1 MGERPFLLVVNVM
14 IEIPVLNI
22 KGEKVGS
29 EKLDP
34 KSLGGEVRLD
44 LLKQAVVTY
53 RANQRQGT
61 VTTKSRG
68 MVHGSSKKLYRQ
80 KGTGRARAGNL
91 RTPVRVGGGHAF
103 AKVNRDFSKK
113 LSRKMRRA
121 ARDSAI
127 LAKAMSGTA
136 MIVDGLKFSEPKTAT
151 MSKMLRATKADGGA
165 LLAYATEDANMLLS
179 GRNIPNFDI
188 KRVGDIN
195 AYEVMKARRLIF
207 TPDAFAAFRKE
218 PAKATRATKD

>member
-1 MGERPFLLVVNVM
+1 
-14 IEIPVLNI
+14 
-22 KGEKVGS
+22 
-29 EKLDP
+29 
-34 KSLGGEVRLD
+34 
-44 LLKQAVVTY
+44 
-53 RANQRQGT
+53 
-61 VTTKSRG
+61 
-68 MVHGSSKKLYRQ
+68 MVHGSSRKLYRQ

-103 AKVNRDFSKK
+103 AKVNRDFSMK

-136 MIVDGLKFSEPKTAT
+136 MIIDGLKFDSPKTAT

-165 LLAYATEDANMLLS
+165 LLAYATDDPNMLLS

-207 TPDAFAAFRKE
+207 TRDAFAAFRKA
-218 PAKATRATKD
+218 PAKAGAGAKE

>member
-1 MGERPFLLVVNVM
+1 M

-34 KSLGGEVRLD
+34 EQLGGRVRHD
-44 LLKQAVVTY
+44 LLKQAIVTY

-68 MVHGSSKKLYRQ
+68 MVHGSSRKLYRQ
-80 KGTGRARAGNL
+80 KGTGNARAGNL

-113 LSRKMRRA
+113 LSRKMRQL
-121 ARDSAI
+121 ARNSAI
-127 LAKAMSGTA
+127 LAKAIAGTA
-136 MIVDGLKFSEPKTAT
+136 MIVDGLKFDEPKT
-151 MSKMLRATKADGGA
+151 SKIAKALKATKTDRGA
-165 LLAYATEDANMLLS
+165 LLTYSTADQNLLLS
-179 GRNIPNFDI
+179 VRNIQNVDI
-188 KRVGDIN
+188 KHVGEIN
-195 AYEVMKARRLIF
+195 AYEVLRARHLIF
-207 TPDAFAAFRKE
+207 TPDAFAAFRKD
-218 PAKATRATKD
+218 PNGTADRRKVKSS